1 MPQRK
6 NIHIDVALSN
16 LAQGYRNLAFVADFV
31 FPILP
36 VKNESDKYYIFNRE
50 EMREVDTHRAI
61 GAESNEVEWDVSDA
75 AYLCEEYAL
84 SKLIADR
91 TVNNADS
98 PIRPKA
104 TTINKI
110 MKWIQLGHEKRV
122 MNLVTGGGVSGS
134 IPTIKWDETS
144 ATIEDD
150 IDTAK
155 ASISLNAGVI
165 ANRLLMND
173 QVKDV
178 FKKDS
183 TIRNLIR
190 YTIQGNGGQELL
202 VNGELPPVVFGLKTV
217 VAGSAENT
225 AKEGATDVVARI
237 WPDDVLVSFVEEAPD
252 LQACTLGYTFM
263 SQAPQTIS
271 WRVDSRKGNKY
282 EVSLVEDE
290 RLIATAAGYLLDNV
304 LK

>member
-16 LAQGYRNLAFVADFV
+16 FAQGYRNLAFVADYV

-36 VKNESDKYYIFNRE
+36 VVNESDKYYIFNRE
-50 EMREVDTHRAI
+50 EMREIDTHRAI
-61 GAESNEVEWDVSDA
+61 GAESNEVEWDVTNSS
-75 AYLCEEYAL
+75 YLCEEYAL

-91 TVNNADS
+91 TIKNADS
-98 PIRPKA
+98 PIRPQA

-110 MKWIQLGHEKRV
+110 MRWIQLGHEKRV
-122 MNLVTGGGVSGS
+122 MNLVTGGGVTGAV
-134 IPTIKWDETS
+134 PDPKWNGESPD
-144 ATIEDD
+144 IEGD

-155 ASISLNAGVI
+155 ASISLNAGVM

-178 FKKDS
+178 VKKDS
-183 TIRNLIR
+183 TVRNLVR

-202 VNGELPPVVFGLKTV
+202 VNGDLPPILWGLKVV

-225 AKEGATDVVARI
+225 AKQGATDVVARI
-237 WPDDVLVSFVEEAPD
+237 WPDDVLISFVEEAPS
-252 LQACTLGYTFM
+252 LEAATLGYTFM

-271 WRVDSRKGNKY
+271 WRVDERKGNKY

-290 RLIATAAGYLLDNV
+290 RLVATSAGYLLDNV
-304 LK
+304 LG

>member
-16 LAQGYRNLAFVADFV
+16 LAQGYKNLAFVADYV

-36 VKNESDKYYIFNRE
+36 VKNESDKYYVFNRE

-61 GAESNEVEWDVSDA
+61 GAESNEVAWDVGNAS
-75 AYLCEEYAL
+75 YICEEQAL

-91 TVNNADS
+91 TINNADS
-98 PIRPKA
+98 PIRPKM

-110 MKWIQLGHEKRV
+110 MRWIQLGHEKRV
-122 MNLVTGGGVSGS
+122 MNLVTGGGVSGAIPDPKWNGTS
-134 IPTIKWDETS
+134 PTIEG
-144 ATIEDD
+144 D
-150 IDTAK
+150 IDTGK

-178 FKKDS
+178 VKKDS
-183 TIRNLIR
+183 TVRNLVR
-190 YTIQGNGGQELL
+190 YTIQGSGGQELL
-202 VNGELPPVVFGLKTV
+202 VNGDLPPILWGLKVV

-225 AKEGATDVVARI
+225 AKQGATNAISRI
-237 WPDDVLVSFVEEAPD
+237 WPDDVLISFVEEAPS
-252 LQACTLGYTFM
+252 LEAATLGYTFR

-271 WRVDSRKGNKY
+271 WRVDERKGNKY
-282 EVSLVEDE
+282 ETSVIEVEKLV
-290 RLIATAAGYLLDNV
+290 ATSAGYLLDNV
-304 LK
+304 LG